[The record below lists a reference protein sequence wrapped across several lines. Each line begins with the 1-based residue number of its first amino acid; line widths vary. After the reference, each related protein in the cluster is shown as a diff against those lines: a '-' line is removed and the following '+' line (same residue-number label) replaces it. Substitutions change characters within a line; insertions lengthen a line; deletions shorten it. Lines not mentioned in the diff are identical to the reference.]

1 MINLEQYPLFAE
13 NKATLKQTSMD
24 DSIKDEIQYMTESQM
39 EVIDFDMVKR
49 YYANSL
55 GCSEECAASVDAIFP
70 VNDNSI
76 VFVEFKNGRV
86 KNQNVKNKL
95 RDSLLIFLDV
105 TGKTISYT
113 RKPADF
119 IVVYNA
125 EENSGAVKQ
134 KQKELQVS
142 PSRVA
147 IGSWVCAK
155 AKEELVLF
163 DLGKYAPIY
172 YRTVHTYSREQFE
185 EYLGTLKP

>member
-49 YYANSL
+49 HYANSL
-55 GCSEECAASVDAIFP
+55 GCSEECAASVDALFTAN
-70 VNDNSI
+70 NDRI
-76 VFVEFKNGRV
+76 VFVEFKNGKVNNRNI
-86 KNQNVKNKL
+86 KDKL
-95 RDSLLIFLDV
+95 RDSLLIFSDV
-105 TGKTISYT
+105 TRKTASYT
-113 RKPADF
+113 REHADF

-125 EENSGAVKQ
+125 EKNSGAVKQ
-134 KQKELQVS
+134 QQKELPVS

-147 IGSWVCAK
+147 IGNWVCAK

-172 YRTVHTYSREQFE
+172 YRMVHTYSRKQFE
-185 EYLGTLKP
+185 EYLGMLKH